1 MEGANGIGWQN
12 MERAMEGNGRFWK
25 VLEAPLLLWG
35 TRPWNPKCNRSMVPC
50 GWLSEYTETWGAV
63 AKTATVAYVWK
74 NMEALEN
81 NGLLLEYHWT
91 TTGIPLD
98 YYWKKWKCM
107 V

>member
-1 MEGANGIGWQN
+1 MEGT
-12 MERAMEGNGRFWK
+12 GRYWK

-91 TTGIPLD
+91 TTGKNGNVWFNNLLL
-98 YYWKKWKCM
+98 WFTL